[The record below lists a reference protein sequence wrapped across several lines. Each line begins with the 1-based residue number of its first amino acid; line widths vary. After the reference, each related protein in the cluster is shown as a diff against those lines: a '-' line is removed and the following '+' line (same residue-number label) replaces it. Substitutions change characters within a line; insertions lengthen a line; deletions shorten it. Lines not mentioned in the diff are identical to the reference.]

1 MSEPV
6 ELTHRILLRVADF
19 LRTVPADELA
29 ELADG
34 SARLEVV
41 PAGGRPAPRT
51 RVVAKPPPVTAEQVR
66 AELTTIGD
74 RGAGRRWLEDQK
86 LTVPQLRAVAKD
98 LGISVPAKAKRD
110 EVLGQLVQ
118 SVIGRRLDFESL
130 SRPAPP
136 RY

>member
-1 MSEPV
+1 MSEPA
-6 ELTHRILLRVADF
+6 ELTHRILLRVAEL
-19 LRTVPADELA
+19 LRKLPADRLA

-34 SARLEVV
+34 SATLEVV
-41 PAGGRPAPRT
+41 PKRGHAPRT
-51 RVVAKPPPVTAEQVR
+51 RVAAKPPPVTAERVR
-66 AELTTIGD
+66 AELTAIGD

-86 LTVPQLRAVAKD
+86 LTVAQLRVVAKE
-98 LGISVPAKAKRD
+98 LGISVPSKAKKD